1 MEKVNVTIRMD
12 AEEVAFLDK
21 LAGITDRDRSY
32 LIKQAVSEY
41 IALQRWQLEEIEKAL
56 QEADAGEFATEK
68 EVKRVFDELR
78 G

>member
-21 LAGITDRDRSY
+21 LAGIADRDRSY

-41 IALQRWQLEEIEKAL
+41 IALQRWQVEEIEKAL
-56 QEADAGEFATEK
+56 QEADAGEFASEK

>member
-21 LAGITDRDRSY
+21 LAGLTDRDRSY

-41 IALQRWQLEEIEKAL
+41 IALQRWQVEEIERAL
-56 QEADAGEFATEK
+56 SEADEGLFASEND
-68 EVKRVFDELR
+68 VKRMFDELR

>member
-41 IALQRWQLEEIEKAL
+41 IALQRWQVEEIEKAL
-56 QEADAGEFATEK
+56 QEADAGQFATEK

>member
-12 AEEVAFLDK
+12 ADEVAFLDK
-21 LAGITDRDRSY
+21 LAGLTDRDRSY

-41 IALQRWQLEEIEKAL
+41 IALQRWQVEEIEQAL
-56 QEADAGEFATEK
+56 READAGLLASEK
-68 EVKRVFDELR
+68 DVKRMFDELR

>member
-1 MEKVNVTIRMD
+1 MEKINVTIRMD

-41 IALQRWQLEEIEKAL
+41 IALQRWQVEEIEKAL
-56 QEADAGEFATEK
+56 QEADAGKFATEK
-68 EVKRVFDELR
+68 EVKHVFDELR

>member
-21 LAGITDRDRSY
+21 LAVITDRDRSY
-32 LIKQAVSEY
+32 LIKQAVSGY
-41 IALQRWQLEEIEKAL
+41 IALQRWQVEEIEKAM
-56 QEADAGEFATEK
+56 QEADAGEFASEK
-68 EVKRVFDELR
+68 EVKRAFDELR

>member
-12 AEEVAFLDK
+12 ADEVAFLDK
-21 LAGITDRDRSY
+21 LAGLTDRDRSY

-41 IALQRWQLEEIEKAL
+41 IALQRWQVEEIEKAL
-56 QEADAGEFATEK
+56 READAGLLASEK
-68 EVKRVFDELR
+68 DVKRMFDELR

>member
-41 IALQRWQLEEIEKAL
+41 IALQRWQLEEIEKAM

>member
-41 IALQRWQLEEIEKAL
+41 IALQRWQVEEIEKAL
-56 QEADAGEFATEK
+56 LEADAGEFATEK
-68 EVKRVFDELR
+68 EVKRFFDELR

>member
-41 IALQRWQLEEIEKAL
+41 IALQRWQVEEIEKAL

-68 EVKRVFDELR
+68 EVRRVFDELR

>member
-12 AEEVAFLDK
+12 ADEVAFLDK
-21 LAGITDRDRSY
+21 LAGINDRDRSY